1 MALKDLIA
9 KLLSLCPH
17 PMPDFSRCAV
27 LSAVDKFQPR
37 GQGHV
42 VTGKQSIVRIRFSTS
57 DVCLCM
63 PVVIT
68 LAL

>member
-1 MALKDLIA
+1 
-9 KLLSLCPH
+9 
-17 PMPDFSRCAV
+17 MPDFPGCAV
-27 LSAVDKFQPR
+27 LSAADKFQPR

-57 DVCLCM
+57 DVWLCVL
-63 PVVIT
+63 VVVT